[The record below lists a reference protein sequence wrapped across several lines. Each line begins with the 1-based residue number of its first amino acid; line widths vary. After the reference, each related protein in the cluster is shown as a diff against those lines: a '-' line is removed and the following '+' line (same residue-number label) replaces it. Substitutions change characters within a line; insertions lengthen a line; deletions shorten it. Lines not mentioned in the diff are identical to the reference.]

1 MVVVVLC
8 PMGIPE
14 KVVAFEAD
22 NDAMPFIK
30 KHLHLR
36 QCDELDEALDTAI
49 DELESI
55 DDAQALIEDYALF
68 NVMVHP
74 VDEINPVVD

>member
-14 KVVAFEAD
+14 KVVAFDAD
-22 NDAMPFIK
+22 NDAMPLIK
-30 KHLHLR
+30 KHLR
-36 QCDELDEALDTAI
+36 QADGLDEALDAAI

-55 DDAQALIEDYALF
+55 EDAQELIEDYALF
-68 NVMVHP
+68 NVMVHL

>member
-1 MVVVVLC
+1 MVVVILC

-30 KHLHLR
+30 KHLH
-36 QCDELDEALDTAI
+36 QSDIYDETLNAAI

-55 DDAQALIEDYALF
+55 EDAQELIEEYALF
-68 NVMVHP
+68 NVVVHP

>member
-8 PMGIPE
+8 PMGVPD

-30 KHLHLR
+30 KHLR
-36 QCDELDEALDTAI
+36 QDNGLDEALDAAI

-68 NVMVHP
+68 NVVVHP

>member
-8 PMGIPE
+8 PMGVPE

-30 KHLHLR
+30 KHLH
-36 QCDELDEALDTAI
+36 QGDGVDEALDTAI

-55 DDAQALIEDYALF
+55 DDAQVLIEEYALF
-68 NVMVHP
+68 NVVVHP

>member
-8 PMGIPE
+8 PMGVPE

-30 KHLHLR
+30 KHLH
-36 QCDELDEALDTAI
+36 QAAMCDEALDTAI

-55 DDAQALIEDYALF
+55 EDAQVLIEEYALF
-68 NVMVHP
+68 NVVVHP
-74 VDEINPVVD
+74 VDEINPIVD

>member
-8 PMGIPE
+8 PMGVPE

-30 KHLHLR
+30 KHLR
-36 QCDELDEALDTAI
+36 QYNGLDEALDAAI

-55 DDAQALIEDYALF
+55 EDTQALIEDYALF
-68 NVMVHP
+68 NVVVHP

>member
-30 KHLHLR
+30 KHLH
-36 QCDELDEALDTAI
+36 QADIYDEALNAAI
-49 DELESI
+49 DELESVE
-55 DDAQALIEDYALF
+55 DAQVLIEEYALF
-68 NVMVHP
+68 DVVVHP